1 MAVISRADAV
11 WMGSLVSGSGVVSA
25 VSSRAFTEQPI
36 SWASR
41 TESPNGRTSP
51 EELIAAAHA
60 GCFSMALSAGLG
72 SLGKPP
78 ERLEVSASVAF
89 DKVDGGWRIVSSAL
103 KVRGWVPGMD
113 DASFQKEAEKAKDFC
128 PVSQAL
134 KGNVALSIE
143 ASLAQ

>member
-1 MAVISRADAV
+1 MAFISRADAV
-11 WMGSLVSGSGVVSA
+11 WTGSLVSGSGVVSA

-72 SLGKPP
+72 GLGKPP

-134 KGNVALSIE
+134 KGNVALSVE

>member
-11 WMGSLVSGSGVVSA
+11 WTGSLVSGSGVVSA

-36 SWASR
+36 TWASR

-89 DKVDGGWRIVSSAL
+89 DKADGGWRIVSSAL

-134 KGNVALSIE
+134 KGNVALSVE

>member
-11 WMGSLVSGSGVVSA
+11 WMGSLVSGSGVVSG
-25 VSSRAFTEQPI
+25 VSSRAFIEQPI

-113 DASFQKEAEKAKDFC
+113 AASFQKEAEKAKDFC

-134 KGNVALSIE
+134 KGNVALSVE

>member
-11 WMGSLVSGSGVVSA
+11 WMGSLVSGSGVVSG

-103 KVRGWVPGMD
+103 KARGWVPGMD

-134 KGNVALSIE
+134 KGNVALSVE